1 VLVVLCVLLA
11 TVVNAQE
18 AAAAPALTT
27 KVAGTVK
34 SQMHRLLG
42 RLHAASQEKA
52 ALRARVALKEEAAAT
67 EGAKEDFSL
76 SSDFSIGEIGS
87 DMSSAATELI
97 YELEAAL
104 IGVLEDSNALLLT
117 MCGNY
122 FDTEYAS
129 QKTMAYK
136 YGMGAKYESTKTTY
150 CEEEIDT
157 YLDDL
162 KDALSFSSSSSSD
175 SSDSDSSDDASDDNK
190 TAKNKFVKL
199 SKFANV
205 LQEKFH
211 SKSPMFAALPEGA
224 TEVMP
229 TPFAKVTETGAITQA
244 ERRSPL
250 RTMRIAMTAI
260 GKTRK
265 FLNQPLKLDE

>member
-162 KDALSFSSSSSSD
+162 KEALSFSSSSD
-175 SSDSDSSDDASDDNK
+175 SSSSDDSESDSTTTK
-190 TAKNKFVKL
+190 SKFAKL